1 MLITGLSAGHSVT
14 ENNVINNS
22 VSATLIDFLFNSSFI
37 IFIIREYTKRVGKS
51 QPSHEIFLNY
61 FDLTTF

>member
-22 VSATLIDFLFNSSFI
+22 VNVILIDFLFNSSFI
-37 IFIIREYTKRVGKS
+37 TFIIREYTKKGWQS
-51 QPSHEIFLNY
+51 QPSYEIFLNY
-61 FDLTTF
+61 FVRITF